1 MVPHVAHSRPD
12 PPEAL
17 LSAPKGSS
25 RPSLIPA
32 HLANGSV
39 DAPMTAGTT
48 ATARSRDIR
57 SRNRVLAKKDTGNAR
72 VTTHAPPD
80 AQPTDDLTDHPPNDQ
95 NRPRLYPLILE
106 ILVEG
111 GEIVHSGND
120 ARTAFAAGNAGRA
133 ANHVYNVFIKILK
146 IIGLIQMYTGARLVP
161 SVKSTAGVGP
171 ATLEAGMVP
180 TLPSRPMHAHLA
192 PQVAPFVA
200 VNLQER
206 LARPELENPVAF
218 KIDVDSANEVSV
230 PRRPYIPNRA
240 NPSPETNPTK

>member
-1 MVPHVAHSRPD
+1 MCLPPRLGSRREGHFGVLVFFCISSSIFCVTISSDSGPLHLTN
-12 PPEAL
+12 PPPNL
-17 LSAPKGSS
+17 QG
-25 RPSLIPA
+25 
-32 HLANGSV
+32 
-39 DAPMTAGTT
+39 
-48 ATARSRDIR
+48 
-57 SRNRVLAKKDTGNAR
+57 RVLANKDTGNAP

-80 AQPTDDLTDHPPNDQ
+80 ARPTDDLTEYPPNDQ

-120 ARTAFAAGNAGRA
+120 ARTVFAARNAGRA
-133 ANHVYNVFIKILK
+133 ANHVYNVFITILK
-146 IIGLIQMYTGARLVP
+146 IIGLIQMYTGARVVP

-200 VNLQER
+200 VNLYER
-206 LARPELENPVAF
+206 LSRPKLENPIEF

-230 PRRPYIPNRA
+230 PRRPYITNRA